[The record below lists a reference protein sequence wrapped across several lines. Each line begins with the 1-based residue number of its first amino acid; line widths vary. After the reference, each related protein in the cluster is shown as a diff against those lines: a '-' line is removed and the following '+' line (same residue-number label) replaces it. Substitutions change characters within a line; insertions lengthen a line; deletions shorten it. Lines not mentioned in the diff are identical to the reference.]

1 MKKKII
7 IIVSVVLVLII
18 GFLIWWNVPKK
29 LCDIDAQ
36 KVEKITIFKTWF
48 QEEIEVTDE
57 KTIAELVEKF
67 NSVKMKHCR
76 YAPNTFG
83 YVYIVTIQ
91 TESETQMFTIDVNG
105 VSGKVLNYL
114 VIEGDTGFY
123 YIDDMFQKFYD

>member
-29 LCDIDAQ
+29 LCNFDAQ

-83 YVYIVTIQ
+83 YVFNVTVE
-91 TESETQMFTIDVNG
+91 TESETQKFTIDVIG
-105 VSGKVLNYL
+105 VSGAILNYQ
-114 VIEGDTGFY
+114 VIDGDTGFY